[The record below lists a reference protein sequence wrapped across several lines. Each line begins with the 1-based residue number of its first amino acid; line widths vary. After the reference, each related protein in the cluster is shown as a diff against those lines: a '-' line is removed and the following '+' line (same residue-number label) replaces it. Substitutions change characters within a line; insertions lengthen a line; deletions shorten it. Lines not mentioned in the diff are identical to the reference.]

1 MKRLMLALAL
11 LLSCAS
17 QAFAH
22 DIIFT
27 WSHATTR
34 TDGKPITGE
43 RSYILKLMQG
53 GKEIKRIG
61 VVGTDYTFTGLE
73 SGEYQGVIATI
84 EGGMVSEDSAP
95 VEASIPFPPS
105 APSDLRHSIT
115 VTVNVSIGAP

>member
-1 MKRLMLALAL
+1 MKPILLALVL

-34 TDGKPITGE
+34 EDGKPITGE
-43 RSYILKLMQG
+43 RSYILKLMRG
-53 GKEIKRIG
+53 GEEVGRIG
-61 VVGTDYTFTGLE
+61 VVGTDYTFTGLD
-73 SGEYQGVIATI
+73 SGDYQGVIATI
-84 EGGMVSEDSAP
+84 EGGMVGRDSAP
-95 VEASIPFPPS
+95 VDVSIPFPPS

-115 VTVNVSIGAP
+115 VTVNVTIQ